1 MRLPLLPVLSLAAL
15 LALGSGCGAGHDAAE
30 KELAELRAEVTR
42 LRAGQAALTERV
54 DGLEIDR
61 GNYARSAASAAPG
74 APPAGGADHPELS
87 VVRLSPS
94 EGDGDADTDGPRP
107 LIRAVGSDG
116 SIQKGDAR
124 RAKDARSSTAKKG
137 APGAA
142 PKKDAGPTVKP

>member
-1 MRLPLLPVLSLAAL
+1 MLHVLPLAAL
-15 LALGSGCGAGHDAAE
+15 IALGAGCGANHEAVE

-54 DGLEIDR
+54 DGIDLER
-61 GNYARSAASAAPG
+61 GAFAKGAASAAPS
-74 APPAGGADHPELS
+74 APAGNGDRPELS

-94 EGDGDADTDGPRP
+94 EGDGDADSDAPRP
-107 LIRAVGSDG
+107 MVRAVGSDG
-116 SIQKGDAR
+116 SIQKGAPGKG
-124 RAKDARSSTAKKG
+124 KDARSNSKKG